1 MTFRGSLPGHCPP
14 MRLIARRSK
23 CSPFQLLRIPGHS
36 TTRPQNSHPAR
47 SRTFST
53 DTLYSTLEP
62 NHHYRFHVA
71 TSWAGKP
78 DSVADRGMIKVPFP
92 KESVIGRW
100 RDHMLSRDISGRG
113 NKMRLAKDAGE
124 DFFFV
129 QEMRNASGVAFG
141 VADGVGGWVESGVDP
156 SLFSQTLMYHAHRY
170 SRAAWAGEPEIDPT
184 MDYEEREQVEG
195 WELTPY
201 SCLDLAYGG
210 VLRERRVQ
218 AGSSTACILSLNA
231 SSGLLR
237 AANLGDSGF
246 SIIRS
251 SNIIHKQ
258 PSQTHFFNCPKQ
270 LTKLPAGSG
279 RKFSRACV
287 DSPSEADTYSTK
299 LRDGDIVVA
308 YTDGFSDNVFTSEML
323 TICSLVARQGGSEE
337 QQVQMMADRL
347 VEYSRICMMDTRKV
361 SPFESESCHFMR
373 SCIPSLMHVL

>member
-36 TTRPQNSHPAR
+36 TTRPQNLHPAR

-129 QEMRNASGVAFG
+129 QEV
-141 VADGVGGWVESGVDP
+141 
-156 SLFSQTLMYHAHRY
+156 
-170 SRAAWAGEPEIDPT
+170 
-184 MDYEEREQVEG
+184 
-195 WELTPY
+195 
-201 SCLDLAYGG
+201 
-210 VLRERRVQ
+210 RRFPVR
-218 AGSSTACILSLNA
+218 TRC
-231 SSGLLR
+231 
-237 AANLGDSGF
+237 
-246 SIIRS
+246 
-251 SNIIHKQ
+251 
-258 PSQTHFFNCPKQ
+258 
-270 LTKLPAGSG
+270 G
-279 RKFSRACV
+279 R
-287 DSPSEADTYSTK
+287 
-299 LRDGDIVVA
+299 
-308 YTDGFSDNVFTSEML
+308 
-323 TICSLVARQGGSEE
+323 
-337 QQVQMMADRL
+337 
-347 VEYSRICMMDTRKV
+347 
-361 SPFESESCHFMR
+361 
-373 SCIPSLMHVL
+373 